1 MSCSRCPQVGVGG
14 GGTHGRDGRTDEDCE
29 DCEEERPSESAA
41 KRMAAESIWS
51 GFEFTTHA
59 EFRDR
64 VKHPYIPRSLVLDG
78 YVPQTLRWEQILGG
92 FGIACAVVAGK
103 ITSTNA
109 HAMHQ
114 TATSERFSLQKQ
126 RRWMWRKNSMSSGN
140 AKHPNDELVVSRDW
154 ALMIRGNA
162 HARIRTL
169 RQHSRLH
176 HSLAPLSPPVL
187 VRSMAIRVVRRVWL
201 DPSRDRGHICGVDG
215 ILQGHHGEFPR

>member
-1 MSCSRCPQVGVGG
+1 MDIHGMDLPPPWFRPAAVAPRRAWEAAGDRERERR
-14 GGTHGRDGRTDEDCE
+14 THGRDCE

-109 HAMHQ
+109 HTMHQ
-114 TATSERFSLQKQ
+114 TAALERFLLQKQ
-126 RRWMWRKNSMSSGN
+126 RRWMWRQNSMSTGN
-140 AKHPNDELVVSRDW
+140 FETPER
-154 ALMIRGNA
+154 
-162 HARIRTL
+162 
-169 RQHSRLH
+169 
-176 HSLAPLSPPVL
+176 
-187 VRSMAIRVVRRVWL
+187 
-201 DPSRDRGHICGVDG
+201 
-215 ILQGHHGEFPR
+215 